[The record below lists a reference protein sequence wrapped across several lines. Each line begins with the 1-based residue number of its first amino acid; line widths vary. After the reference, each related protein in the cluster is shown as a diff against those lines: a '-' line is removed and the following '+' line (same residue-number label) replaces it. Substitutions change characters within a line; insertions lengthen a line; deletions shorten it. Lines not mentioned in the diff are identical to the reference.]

1 MKRLL
6 ITVVTLVVLLFAG
19 AGRAVVVFPPSEKGG
34 ENAESWV
41 LVSET
46 TVATVYNAVPGQCN
60 SDYLHTAS
68 MYRISPETI
77 STDRI
82 LAMERTMMAEFGIA
96 YGDTVLIRRAGRFDG
111 LWQVQDTMN
120 KRFKGQRRIDFLVPN
135 NIKTG
140 RWSNVLVYKK
150 TSGHVLKNIDYAENY
165 QTAVR

>member
-1 MKRLL
+1 M
-6 ITVVTLVVLLFAG
+6 VTLVALLFAG
-19 AGRAVVVFPPSEKGG
+19 AGHAVMVFPLSENDS

-77 STDRI
+77 SADRI

-96 YGDTVLIRRAGRFDG
+96 YGDTVLVRRAGRFDG

-120 KRFKGQRRIDFLVPN
+120 KRFKGQHRIDFLVPD

-150 TSGHVLKNIDYAENY
+150 TSEHVLKNPESH
-165 QTAVR
+165 